1 MSSERTER
9 HRRCLVSRSNSR
21 NRAVSNDA
29 VNDAPSRARG
39 GVTNVVA
46 PCRML
51 GGAVRPN
58 IDDLVENSYETL
70 E

>member
-1 MSSERTER
+1 MMRPAG
-9 HRRCLVSRSNSR
+9 H
-21 NRAVSNDA
+21 AVGA
-29 VNDAPSRARG
+29 
-39 GVTNVVA
+39 TNVVA